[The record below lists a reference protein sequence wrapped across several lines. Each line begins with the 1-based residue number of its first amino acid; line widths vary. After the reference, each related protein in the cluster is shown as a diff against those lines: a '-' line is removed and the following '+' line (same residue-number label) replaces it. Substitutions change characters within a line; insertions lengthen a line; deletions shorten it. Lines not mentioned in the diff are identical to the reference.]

1 MVPHDY
7 RVQKCMQRDG
17 KVQYQNPAQSI
28 QKSYV
33 CSLAYSVDKY
43 YRLQRGMNWFPD
55 EQPSDEIKQQTENQL
70 SAINWNVD
78 IVLTHTCPQKYVPI
92 EAFCQDWI
100 SPWLITVLKNGWI
113 KSRTG
118 WITRIGSVVTGTSI
132 NESTKCILWCEVSR
146 RYEASHPIAT

>member
-55 EQPSDEIKQQTENQL
+55 EQPSDEIKQQTEKQL
-70 SAINWNVD
+70 SSINWNVD
-78 IVLTHTCPQKYVPI
+78 IVAWYYSFFLPKGAPPSRLMMTVLRMDAK
-92 EAFCQDWI
+92 ARNDCQD
-100 SPWLITVLKNGWI
+100 ITF
-113 KSRTG
+113 
-118 WITRIGSVVTGTSI
+118 
-132 NESTKCILWCEVSR
+132 
-146 RYEASHPIAT
+146 